1 MIFMG
6 AHVGVPE
13 TQSSL
18 NNILNLLKH
27 LPLGRLDLGLVLPL
41 AFAGFMTDAPTARD
55 MIHKRL
61 RQVGSVCA
69 SVHIRQIEGV
79 MTEVWS
85 RRDAGQKEVEW
96 RDVMQDRGLTLLM
109 I

>member
-1 MIFMG
+1 M
-6 AHVGVPE
+6 A
-13 TQSSL
+13 
-18 NNILNLLKH
+18 
-27 LPLGRLDLGLVLPL
+27 
-41 AFAGFMTDAPTARD
+41 DAPTARD

-69 SVHIRQIEGV
+69 SVYIRQIESV

-85 RRDAGQKEVEW
+85 RRDAGQREVEW
-96 RDVMQDRGLTLLM
+96 REVMQEQGLTLLM